1 MNIGTKY
8 LGLDIQSP
16 IVAASCGLTS
26 NLENLKALEGFGV
39 GAVVLK
45 SIFEEEIIFDIKRNT
60 HIIAPVNN
68 YGVSYDYISQHVS
81 DNSMRNYLNFIGE
94 AKRALS
100 IPVVSSIHCYSYE
113 NWVTYAKLFQDAG
126 CDALEINMSILPY
139 EVSLSADDVDRTFGD
154 IVRTLKKVTTMPIA
168 VKVSPYF
175 TDAAKFMQ
183 QLSWMG
189 IQGITMFNKSMLV
202 DIDIDSQTML
212 YDKQFSAPSDIYNT
226 LRWVSILSKQ
236 LRCGI
241 SASTGVYYPEDVV
254 KLLLAGA
261 ETVQVASCLYKNGLE
276 YMRQLNDG
284 LVQWMQSNGYDSL
297 DQFRGKLAMK
307 GGEKNSLLMRTQFM
321 DHYDDV

>member
-16 IVAASCGLTS
+16 IVVASCGLTS
-26 NLENLKALEGFGV
+26 DMEKLKVLEGSGA

-45 SIFEEEIIFDIKRNT
+45 SVFEEEIIFDIKRNT

-81 DNSMRNYLNFIGE
+81 DNSMQRYLDFIAE
-94 AKRALS
+94 TKRSLS
-100 IPVVSSIHCYSYE
+100 IPVVASIHCYSYE

-139 EVSLSADDVDRTFGD
+139 EVSLSSDDVDRTFND
-154 IVRTLKKVTTMPIA
+154 IVRTLKKVSTLPIA
-168 VKVSPYF
+168 VKVGPNF

-189 IQGITMFNKSMLV
+189 IQGITMFNKSMLL
-202 DIDIDSQTML
+202 DIDIDAQELQYGRHLSH
-212 YDKQFSAPSDIYNT
+212 PNEIYNT
-226 LRWVSILSKQ
+226 LLWVSILSKQ

-241 SASTGVYYPEDVV
+241 SASSGVYSADDVV

-261 ETVQVASCLYKNGLE
+261 ETVQVASCLYKNGLD
-276 YMRQLNDG
+276 YVRQLNDG
-284 LVQWMQSNGYDSL
+284 LIHWMQAKGYDSL

-307 GGEKNSLLMRTQFM
+307 SGEKNSLLMRTQFM
-321 DHYDDV
+321 SQYNDV